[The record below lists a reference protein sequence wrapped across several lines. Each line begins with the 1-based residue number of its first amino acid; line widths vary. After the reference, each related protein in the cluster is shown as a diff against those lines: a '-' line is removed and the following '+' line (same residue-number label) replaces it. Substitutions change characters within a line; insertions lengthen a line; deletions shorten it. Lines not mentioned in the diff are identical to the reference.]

1 MSNVPFVIVVE
12 DDPTNR
18 LLATRIFRSAG
29 IEFAEAVD
37 GEHALTQIFARTPD
51 LVMMDLSLPG
61 IDGLEVTRRVRQDP
75 NLRDLPILGVSA
87 HAMSGDRER
96 ALAAGCNDYLTKP
109 YRPADLIAAV
119 GRFVQLPEKPAAG
132 PPASARP
139 HSEQH
144 R

>member
-1 MSNVPFVIVVE
+1 MSHPPFVLVVE

-29 IEFAEAVD
+29 IAFAEAVD
-37 GEHALTQIFARTPD
+37 GEDALAQIATRAPD

-75 NLRDLPILGVSA
+75 VLRDLPILGVSA

-96 ALAAGCNDYLTKP
+96 ALAAGCSDYLTKP

-119 GRFVQLPEKPAAG
+119 GRFVALPEKPATG
-132 PPASARP
+132 SAAQP
-139 HSEQH
+139 VEQ
-144 R
+144 RR